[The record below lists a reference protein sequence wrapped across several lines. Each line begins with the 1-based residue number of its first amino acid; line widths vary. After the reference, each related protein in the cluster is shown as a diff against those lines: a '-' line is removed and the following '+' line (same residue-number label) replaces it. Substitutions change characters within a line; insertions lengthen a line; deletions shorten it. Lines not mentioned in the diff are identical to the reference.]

1 VIRSLKACAKIL
13 KIAQPSWIGSV
24 IAIHD
29 HELDGNE
36 LQGMASGKFLDGA
49 LGRVETRLNCGL
61 VEDVFALAASYTA
74 AIS

>member
-1 VIRSLKACAKIL
+1 
-13 KIAQPSWIGSV
+13 V

-49 LGRVETRLNCGL
+49 LGRVETRLNYGL